1 MFPLT
6 SPFIERF
13 MFREIESGPGAPR
26 KVEASLQGIDADSG
40 AHLELDSEGG
50 AHAVTPKTKYIA
62 PAIDIVLATSSLD
75 GLDGHHHHLHAEVDR
90 GPDVA
95 GGVVR
100 GGAGF
105 GLVGSV
111 IGLVAHYRPISAGF
125 AFYGAGWSV
134 YSHVVARGTDVIFPK
149 NTPMEIRFGTHQE
162 STTPSGSQ
170 PAGSQKFSP
179 VGSS

>member
-1 MFPLT
+1 
-6 SPFIERF
+6 
-13 MFREIESGPGAPR
+13 MFRQIEMGPGGPR
-26 KVEASLQGIDADSG
+26 KVQATLQSVDAAPG
-40 AHLELDSEGG
+40 AHIQLDSEGG

-62 PAIDIVLATSSLD
+62 PAIDVLLATSCLHGLDPHNKDRIAD
-75 GLDGHHHHLHAEVDR
+75 GLGPQ

-111 IGLVAHYRPISAGF
+111 IGLAAHYRPISAAF

-134 YSHVVARGTDVIFPK
+134 YSHVAARGSDVVFPK
-149 NTPMEIRFGTHQE
+149 NTPMEIRFGTHGGAT
-162 STTPSGSQ
+162 SPGADKAPSNPSRMAN
-170 PAGSQKFSP
+170 PS
-179 VGSS
+179 